1 MNIHRIF
8 TLLKKEFVYGSH
20 NFIFVMAIVMPVGIS
35 LVLSLLLGTLFSG
48 KPRLGILDQG
58 NSQLTVQMAELDFL
72 QTSTY
77 ASEETL
83 RADVERGALD
93 MALILPETFD
103 RQLQADTVTTM
114 DLFIWGESLLKHR
127 TVLAVALVRGIIDVA
142 GREVPVETEMIL
154 LGDEANIPWDVR
166 LFPLVVVITMFIGG
180 LMVPATSMVE
190 EKMHRTYRA
199 LLTTP
204 ATLADILGAK
214 GLTGV
219 ILALANGLLILFIN
233 NAFGAQPALLV
244 VLLVLGGIFAA
255 AGGIIFGVLVKDLN
269 TLFTVMKSMGIILY
283 APAFIFMFPEV
294 PQWIAKL
301 FPTYYVLG
309 PIVDLTMN
317 NATWAD
323 IAVDVYIL
331 IALIVALIAIAGF
344 LARRA
349 LDADA

>member
-1 MNIHRIF
+1 MNIHRVF
-8 TLLKKEFVYGSH
+8 TLLKKEFLFGSH
-20 NFIFVMAIVMPVGIS
+20 NFIFVMAVVMPVGIS

-58 NSQLTVQMAELDFL
+58 NSKLTAQMAGLDFIL
-72 QTSTY
+72 TEAYTV
-77 ASEETL
+77 EETL

-93 MALILPETFD
+93 MALILPENFD
-103 RQLQADTVTTM
+103 RQLQADAVTTM

-142 GREVPVETEMIL
+142 GREVPVETELVL
-154 LGDEANIPWDVR
+154 LGDEANIPWGVR
-166 LFPLVVVITMFIGG
+166 LFPLVVVITIFIGG
-180 LMVPATSMVE
+180 LMVPATSLVE

-204 ATLADILGAK
+204 ASLMDILTAK

-219 ILALANGLLILFIN
+219 ILALVNGLLILFIN
-233 NAFGAQPALLV
+233 SAFGAQPALLV

-269 TLFTVMKSMGIILY
+269 TLFTAMKSMGLILY

>member
-20 NFIFVMAIVMPVGIS
+20 NFIFVMAVVMPVSIS
-35 LVLSLLLGTLFSG
+35 LVLSLLLGTFFSG

-58 NSQLTVQMAELDFL
+58 NSQLTAQMAELDFIL
-72 QTSTY
+72 TESYT
-77 ASEETL
+77 AEETL

-93 MALILPETFD
+93 MALILPENFD
-103 RQLQADTVTTM
+103 SQLQADAVTTM

-127 TVLAVALVRGIIDVA
+127 TMLAAALVREIIDVA
-142 GREVPVETEMIL
+142 GRAVPVETELVL

-166 LFPLVVVITMFIGG
+166 LFPLVVVLTIFISG
-180 LMVPATSMVE
+180 LMVPATSLVE
-190 EKMHRTYRA
+190 EKMRRTYRA
-199 LLTTP
+199 LLISP
-204 ATLADILGAK
+204 ASLIDILTAK

-233 NAFGAQPALLV
+233 NAFGSQPALLV
-244 VLLVLGGIFAA
+244 GLLALGGIFAA

-269 TLFTVMKSMGIILY
+269 TLFTAIKSMGIILY
-283 APAFIFMFPEV
+283 APAFIFMFPEI

-301 FPTYYVLG
+301 FPTYYVVG

-317 NATWAD
+317 NASWTD

-331 IALIVALIAIAGF
+331 IALIVLLVVIAGF
-344 LARRA
+344 LARRT
-349 LDADA
+349 LDADT

>member
-1 MNIHRIF
+1 MNIRRIF

-20 NFIFVMAIVMPVGIS
+20 NFIFVMAVVMPVGIS

-58 NSQLTVQMAELDFL
+58 NSQLTAQMSELDFIL
-72 QTSTY
+72 TEPY
-77 ASEETL
+77 AVEETL

-93 MALILPETFD
+93 MALILPENFD
-103 RQLQADTVTTM
+103 RELQADTVTTM

-142 GREVPVETEMIL
+142 GREVPVETEMVL
-154 LGDEANIPWDVR
+154 LGEEANIPWDVR

-219 ILALANGLLILFIN
+219 ILALTNGLLILFIN

-255 AGGIIFGVLVKDLN
+255 AGGIIFGVLIKDLN
-269 TLFTVMKSMGIILY
+269 TLFTAMKSMGIILY
-283 APAFIFMFPEV
+283 APAFIFMFPEI

-331 IALIVALIAIAGF
+331 IALIVALVAIAGF